1 MIAAGKCLNFFCLFV
16 SNFVFVFIFLETA
29 NVFPL
34 TSQLTMKIN
43 DFYVV
48 LKSILY
54 LSHFSGQGRLPVSRP
69 MMLLFLSALIMHV
82 SKNNLF

>member
-1 MIAAGKCLNFFCLFV
+1 MFEFFLFV
-16 SNFVFVFIFLETA
+16 CFEFCFCFIFLETA